1 MLSTEEVKLDCLNI
15 AKELYHN
22 KVSAAETAKEDVILV
37 AAKTFYE
44 WINPSDKCKDS
55 VCPH

>member
-44 WINPSDKCKDS
+44 WINPCKEKGTR
-55 VCPH
+55 